1 MIRLDCKIH
10 SHEGEITVTTE
21 NILPYLGIIEEKTI
35 GIISKYLKLQEM
47 RQPLS
52 SGLKLIDADAGGKHA
67 HSGLHINPPKLV
79 DYSSDES
86 GDDDDEQ
93 SSCLKPL
100 HRENINH
107 MRIQRPYIGAPFKR
121 KTVISGRRG
130 SFFSHSSLSHSAN
143 A

>member
-52 SGLKLIDADAGGKHA
+52 SGLKLIDADAGGKQA

-79 DYSSDES
+79 DYSSDEITC
-86 GDDDDEQ
+86 
-93 SSCLKPL
+93 SSAASWKSQKGFCQCLKS
-100 HRENINH
+100 
-107 MRIQRPYIGAPFKR
+107 A
-121 KTVISGRRG
+121 
-130 SFFSHSSLSHSAN
+130 SS
-143 A
+143 